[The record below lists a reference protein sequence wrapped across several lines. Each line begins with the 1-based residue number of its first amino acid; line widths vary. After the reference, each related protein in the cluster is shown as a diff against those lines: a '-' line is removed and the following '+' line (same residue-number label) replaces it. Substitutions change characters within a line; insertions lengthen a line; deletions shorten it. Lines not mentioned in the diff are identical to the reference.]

1 MSITLSKIFLPM
13 PDLKIKGFQL
23 ENFSHTRQY
32 KLQFAPGKN
41 FFLKRKSD
49 F

>member
-1 MSITLSKIFLPM
+1 MH
-13 PDLKIKGFQL
+13 DLKIKGFQL
-23 ENFSHTRQY
+23 ENLPLIRQY